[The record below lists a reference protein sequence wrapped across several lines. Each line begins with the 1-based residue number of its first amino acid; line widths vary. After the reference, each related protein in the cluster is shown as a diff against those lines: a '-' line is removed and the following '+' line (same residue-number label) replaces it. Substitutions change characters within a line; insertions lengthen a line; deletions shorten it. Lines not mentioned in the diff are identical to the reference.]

1 MRDGPGRG
9 RARESEARC
18 GEGWGAMLGLQS
30 PWGHSCRGSVCPRGS
45 PAALLTEGTRPCPLW
60 ARDPA
65 FGEAGRDIPLASVHP
80 TSACPQLVSWA
91 GPSIH
96 LQTLSQDSSPSSDLD
111 FSLSLVGSSL
121 DPHIHS

>member
-1 MRDGPGRG
+1 
-9 RARESEARC
+9 
-18 GEGWGAMLGLQS
+18 MLGLQS
-30 PWGHSCRGSVCPRGS
+30 PWGHSCRGGVCPRGS
-45 PAALLTEGTRPCPLW
+45 PAALLAEGTRPCPLW
-60 ARDPA
+60 ACDPA
-65 FGEAGRDIPLASVHP
+65 FGEAGRDIPLASVYP

-96 LQTLSQDSSPSSDLD
+96 LQTLSQDSGPSSDLD